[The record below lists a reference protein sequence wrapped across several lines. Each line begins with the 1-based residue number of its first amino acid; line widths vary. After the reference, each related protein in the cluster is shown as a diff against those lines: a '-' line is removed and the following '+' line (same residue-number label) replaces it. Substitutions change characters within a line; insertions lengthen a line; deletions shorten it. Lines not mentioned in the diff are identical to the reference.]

1 MEPTEKPIAVVQ
13 GASSAVIQQLFDTLV
28 RRWRPTLHIAG
39 VIEEGHELADWK
51 RSDGGRLRS
60 IADGSC
66 YPIFQDLG
74 AGSMACQL
82 EGSGAAA
89 ASEAVRRDI
98 AAGCDLVVLSKFGK
112 LEMGNEGLVPAFV
125 AAMEAGVPILTS
137 ISPMFRQAWADF
149 ADPLFVVLPA
159 EPEAVEAWLRGLLS
173 RRVVGAASLGL

>member
-1 MEPTEKPIAVVQ
+1 VEPTEKPIAVVQ
-13 GASSAVIQQLFDTLV
+13 GAPSAVIQQMFDTLV
-28 RRWRPTLHIAG
+28 SRWRPTLRIAG
-39 VIEEGHELADWK
+39 VIEEGHELTDWK

-60 IADGSC
+60 IVDGRC

-112 LEMGNEGLVPAFV
+112 LEMGNEGLVPALV
-125 AAMEAGVPILTS
+125 AAMEAEVPILTS
-137 ISPMFRQAWADF
+137 VSPMFRQAWAEF

-159 EPEAVEAWLRGLLS
+159 EAEAVEAWLRGLLS

>member
-1 MEPTEKPIAVVQ
+1 MEPTAKPIAMVQ
-13 GASSAVIQQLFDTLV
+13 GAPSAVIQQMFGALV
-28 RRWRPTLHIAG
+28 ERWRPSLRIAG
-39 VIEEGHELADWK
+39 VIEEGHELVDWK

-89 ASEAVRRDI
+89 ASEAIRRDV

-112 LEMGNEGLVPAFV
+112 LEMGREGLIPAFV
-125 AAMEAGVPILTS
+125 AAIEAELPVITS
-137 ISPMFRQAWADF
+137 VSPMYYEAWLRF

-159 EPEAVEAWLRGLLS
+159 ELEAVEDWLRT
-173 RRVVGAASLGL
+173 VVPAWPRAAAG